1 MPGFIEPDADIQDS
15 LADSANQV
23 EQKSKTQ
30 SDKTSDICIK
40 DRRLS
45 DFMKVIKA
53 MCDANYF
60 EKKDGGKVNQGDV
73 MDLMSEAFHSD
84 QLNGKNYS
92 SLLNKSAKAQKNTY
106 LKTFEEL
113 EDKAETYYEA
123 CHKRANNKY

>member
-1 MPGFIEPDADIQDS
+1 
-15 LADSANQV
+15 
-23 EQKSKTQ
+23 
-30 SDKTSDICIK
+30 
-40 DRRLS
+40 
-45 DFMKVIKA
+45 

-60 EKKDGGKVNQGDV
+60 EKNDGGKVNQVDI

-84 QLNGKNYS
+84 PLKGSKYS
-92 SLLNKSAKAQKNTY
+92 SLLSKSTKAQKNTY